1 MCVCPVSSKKKDVDL
16 AVALG
21 RAKDLEA
28 QLHQSEA
35 ALNTALSQNHAM
47 AAELSDLKAELAK
60 VSILHSHTYIFIA
73 RFTRPVQGTRAME
86 GVTKKSQNI
95 KQTVLFSSCFPAFRG
110 KSQVKVML
118 GL

>member
-1 MCVCPVSSKKKDVDL
+1 MCTCMGSSLTLLCVCVCPVSSKKKDVDL

-60 VSILHSHTYIFIA
+60 VSILHSLTQIRSPSPEVFNPGPQGHPVLHVLDVSLLQHT
-73 RFTRPVQGTRAME
+73 
-86 GVTKKSQNI
+86 
-95 KQTVLFSSCFPAFRG
+95 
-110 KSQVKVML
+110 
-118 GL
+118 